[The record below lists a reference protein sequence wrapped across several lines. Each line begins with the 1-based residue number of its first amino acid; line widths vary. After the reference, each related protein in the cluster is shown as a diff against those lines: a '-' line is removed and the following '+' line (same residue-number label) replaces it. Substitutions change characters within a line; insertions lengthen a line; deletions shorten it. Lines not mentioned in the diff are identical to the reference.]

1 MRIIRAIL
9 LPLQATV
16 FVIRELLQANRVS
29 RHEAVDVGEA
39 LDRRIAE
46 LQSEADEEA
55 ERDELRRR
63 VFEGMPPP
71 P

>member
-1 MRIIRAIL
+1 VRIIRAIL

-16 FVIRELLQANRVS
+16 FGIRELLHAHGVS
-29 RHEAVDVGEA
+29 RREAVDMGEA
-39 LDRRIAE
+39 LDRRSAE

-55 ERDELRRR
+55 ERDEWRRR